1 MTLLRMLAFRP
12 ADAGQA
18 KSSGGSGGKRAPAPP
33 KAAPRSSKTAE
44 VGCPAARKASAG
56 WQDPG
61 WTEPIPSL
69 QLKGAVRMLAINCA
83 YLRRDG
89 DTLYFTADSKAE
101 AVFTRERRDTLA
113 KALSTYFDE
122 ALRVDIALADTIEES
137 AETPVQ
143 AETRKTGEQYD
154 AARES
159 IESDPNVQAL
169 RDMFGAELKTDTIEP
184 ITPPRSD

>member
-18 KSSGGSGGKRAPAPP
+18 ESGGGGKRAPAAP

-44 VGCPAARKASAG
+44 VVAPAARKASAA
-56 WQDPG
+56 WQDPD
-61 WTEPIPSL
+61 WTELIPSL

-83 YLRRDG
+83 YLRREG

-101 AVFTRERRDTLA
+101 AVFTRERRDALA
-113 KALSTYFDE
+113 SALSTYFDE
-122 ALRVDIALADTIEES
+122 SLHVDIALADTIDEG
-137 AETPVQ
+137 AETPMQ
-143 AETRKTGEQYD
+143 AESRKSGEQYD